1 MFVTSLIHVVFRIVP
16 HGQLGLIEHV
26 QHEADTRSR
35 RPCNAKAEHLPL
47 C

>member
-1 MFVTSLIHVVFRIVP
+1 MFLTSLIHVVFRIVP
-16 HGQLGLIEHV
+16 HGQLGLIEYA

-35 RPCNAKAEHLPL
+35 RRCNGKAEHLPL